1 MLSVDPK
8 WVTVGPAPSVEV
20 IIILE
25 PIIIVSDPLGPEASE
40 AAALAQQAVAL
51 CGLQIRAEHTKEHKR
66 WHELDQKEE
75 RQVC

>member
-25 PIIIVSDPLGPEASE
+25 PVIIVSDPLGPEASK

-51 CGLQIRAEHTKEHKR
+51 CGLQVRAEHTKEHQR
-66 WHELDQKEE
+66 RHELDQKEE